1 MGAAELPDAVT
12 TIWWS
17 TVIVPAFTAI
27 SVARENGHPTKT
39 TILLNVL
46 TFLLT
51 VYYYKSELDLC
62 GKVLARLAST
72 RPLLIIAV
80 LLTAYVMHKYP
91 HDPNRIVPALLIS
104 IWLRLID
111 RPYPMDESENLRRSV
126 VAMAN
131 KAIGYDDAAKMYK
144 PDLEKIRNN
153 PYGKTRLVFAC
164 LTTYVVMKLAKLNGF
179 SALNFKILMPSKI
192 SMPAMTMMAK
202 KPKYDCDAE

>member
-1 MGAAELPDAVT
+1 MRASELPDAVT

-17 TVIVPAFTAI
+17 TVIVPAFTAV
-27 SVARENGHPTKT
+27 SVARENGYPTKI

-46 TFLLT
+46 MFLLT
-51 VYYYKSELDLC
+51 VYYYKAELDLF
-62 GKVLARLAST
+62 GKLLARLAST

-80 LLTAYVMHKYP
+80 LLPAYVMHKYP

-131 KAIGYDDAAKMYK
+131 KAIGYDDAAKIYK
-144 PDLEKIRNN
+144 PDLEKIRDN

-164 LTTYVVMKLAKLNGF
+164 LTTFIVVKLAKLNGF
-179 SALNFKILMPSKI
+179 SALNFKILVPSKLPL
-192 SMPAMTMMAK
+192 PAIMTKKAK
-202 KPKYDCDAE
+202 FDCDAE